1 MCIVN
6 GWIPKTQNLN
16 FFLKSYYLC
25 VCVPWCAGRDQ
36 RTTLRNWFSPFTFPW
51 APGIKLKLLGLR
63 TACVL
68 ERPSYQVYH
77 TDLNLCLGNTSQSSV
92 QWRGTCVSGELA
104 DWGGKYT
111 KTYCISS
118 SLPKMWRHAI
128 TPQISKKTT
137 VQITDCMPWVY
148 RLTKCSSR
156 TPAKLVLTFPSEKKL
171 ADILLTA

>member
-1 MCIVN
+1 MCMCAMVCWQRSEGN
-6 GWIPKTQNLN
+6 TEELVLSFHLPMGSRNQTQVL
-16 FFLKSYYLC
+16 S
-25 VCVPWCAGRDQ
+25 
-36 RTTLRNWFSPFTFPW
+36 
-51 APGIKLKLLGLR
+51 LR

-68 ERPSYQVYH
+68 ERPSHQVYH

-104 DWGGKYT
+104 DWGVKYT

-118 SLPKMWRHAI
+118 SLPKMWSHAI

-148 RLTKCSSR
+148 GQTKCSSR